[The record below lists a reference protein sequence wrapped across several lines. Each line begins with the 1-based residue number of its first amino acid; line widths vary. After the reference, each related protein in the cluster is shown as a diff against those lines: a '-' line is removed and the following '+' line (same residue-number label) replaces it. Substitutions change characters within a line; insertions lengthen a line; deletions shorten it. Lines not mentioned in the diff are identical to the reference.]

1 MACWYSNCDTP
12 QRKLF
17 VAASL
22 VYICGVSNH
31 RLLSHKK
38 HLEHRV
44 CCHDSWLNPITM
56 MTGFLTRTAR
66 GTSLGRQGR
75 WTISPWISPM
85 LPAGTVDVFTCFHH
99 FEQPKLRPV
108 NWGRNSDDH
117 PKQHGYHGWIRTFVT
132 FRLLKS
138 YEISIS
144 GGEIADFSQAPRSPA
159 ALRRHGVI
167 LIVLAE
173 FLVGKPLINSKW
185 MWGNSM
191 ILPSELSNSL
201 PWKERSTHF
210 E

>member
-12 QRKLF
+12 QRNYSLQPHWYIF
-17 VAASL
+17 VAYQTTGFWATRNTWNTGC
-22 VYICGVSNH
+22 VVMIPG
-31 RLLSHKK
+31 
-38 HLEHRV
+38 
-44 CCHDSWLNPITM
+44 WTPITM